1 MVVCILGSSL
11 GYICLSDIVVFFLV
25 SCSLV
30 QSKNEVESEKHQK
43 RYNLRRRKDDGDGRS
58 AEAKPV
64 QELHPSQEN
73 SAKLSAIPAASAA
86 PQLDF
91 GGKIGRFCEAPQ
103 RFYPAKLELEVGRA
117 AGGRAADPSMC
128 IKEECCHVFSVP
140 GAYFWLLFL
149 PAWVL
154 FLIFQVNLADPSLA
168 NFPPAVP
175 ALETWWD
182 VQALGFVVLWIV
194 FQALLYALPVGKVSV
209 NG

>member
-1 MVVCILGSSL
+1 M
-11 GYICLSDIVVFFLV
+11 
-25 SCSLV
+25 
-30 QSKNEVESEKHQK
+30 QPKNEVESEKQQK
-43 RYNLRRRKDDGDGRS
+43 RYNLRRRKDDGDGKS

-73 SAKLSAIPAASAA
+73 NAKLSATPAASAA

-91 GGKIGRFCEAPQ
+91 GGKIGRFCETVQ
-103 RFYPAKLELEVGRA
+103 RFYPARLELEVGGA
-117 AGGRAADPSMC
+117 AGGRAADASTHVN
-128 IKEECCHVFSVP
+128 EECCRVFSVA